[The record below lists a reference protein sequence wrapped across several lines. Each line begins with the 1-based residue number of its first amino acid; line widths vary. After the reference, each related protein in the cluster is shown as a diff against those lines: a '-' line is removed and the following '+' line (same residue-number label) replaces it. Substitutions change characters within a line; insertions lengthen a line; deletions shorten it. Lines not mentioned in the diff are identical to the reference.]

1 LSGVAPEAL
10 QQGVAVARNITRQ
23 LRRQSPQPFR
33 YFNKGRLAIIGCHA
47 GVGQILGWT
56 FTGFLAWIMW
66 LGVHLVYLPGFRN
79 RLFVLL
85 TWLQTY
91 LFGDCCRSDAS
102 TRRFPP
108 SCVRQDRRQAVRV
121 VRSIL
126 PLSNRIDTGSQ
137 AVVDR
142 QIRVSVSE

>member
-91 LFGDCCRSDAS
+91 LFGD
-102 TRRFPP
+102 
-108 SCVRQDRRQAVRV
+108 RV